1 MPVRQEIREGGVPVK
16 VYTGDMEAAA
26 RQQLV
31 NVSRLPIVHHHVAAM
46 PDVHLGIGATVGAVI
61 PTLRAIIPAAVGVDI
76 GCFTGDTRVPLLD
89 GTQASLKELAERGGE
104 YWVHVIGKDDRI
116 TGARATARLT
126 RRDVEVMTVELDN
139 GEQVY
144 CTPDHRFM
152 LRDGTWREARRLAV
166 GASLMPLYRRINA
179 EGYTEVLQPGTRGY
193 QRLHWALA
201 RGGALGPIPVFPGQK
216 TVIHHKDFDQS
227 NNDPVNLQF
236 MGDRDH
242 SAYHRS
248 LVERNTFWQSDE
260 FEQRRVAALARKATT
275 AEGREYFAR
284 RGTRNITRYMAENRQ
299 AFLKAVSGNGK
310 RGRRSLIRYN
320 RSAKGRAQSRENVQ
334 RLLRIE
340 RTCPDCGAR
349 FLGHLRVNAHK
360 RRDHKYNHKV
370 RRIERTNRRED
381 VYCLTVPGYEN
392 FALSAGVFVHN
403 CGMIATR
410 LSLTANDIDE
420 VRLRKIFD
428 QISRDVPAGFNQHD
442 ERDARDS
449 AARPFARKLKQI
461 REKHPGIEKRVGKR
475 SNWVRQMGTLGGGN
489 HFIEVCLDESNRV
502 WVMLHSG
509 SRGIGNAIGTYFI
522 ELARKDAERNR
533 IRLPDR
539 DLAYFPEGAQHFDDY
554 VEAVGWAQDYAR
566 ANREEMLDLVLEA
579 LRRHLPP
586 FEATAEAVNCHHN
599 YVERETHFGREVW
612 LTRKGAIRA
621 REGDLGIIPGSM
633 GARSYIVRGK
643 GSADSFDS
651 CAHGAGRRMSRTQA
665 EKRFSVG
672 DLEKQTE
679 GVVCR
684 KDKGVLDEIP
694 GAYKDID
701 EVMANQSDLVEV
713 AHTLKQ
719 IVCVK
724 G

>member
-76 GCFTGDTRVPLLD
+76 GC
-89 GTQASLKELAERGGE
+89 
-104 YWVHVIGKDDRI
+104 
-116 TGARATARLT
+116 
-126 RRDVEVMTVELDN
+126 
-139 GEQVY
+139 
-144 CTPDHRFM
+144 
-152 LRDGTWREARRLAV
+152 
-166 GASLMPLYRRINA
+166 
-179 EGYTEVLQPGTRGY
+179 
-193 QRLHWALA
+193 
-201 RGGALGPIPVFPGQK
+201 
-216 TVIHHKDFDQS
+216 
-227 NNDPVNLQF
+227 
-236 MGDRDH
+236 
-242 SAYHRS
+242 
-248 LVERNTFWQSDE
+248 
-260 FEQRRVAALARKATT
+260 
-275 AEGREYFAR
+275 
-284 RGTRNITRYMAENRQ
+284 
-299 AFLKAVSGNGK
+299 
-310 RGRRSLIRYN
+310 
-320 RSAKGRAQSRENVQ
+320 
-334 RLLRIE
+334 
-340 RTCPDCGAR
+340 
-349 FLGHLRVNAHK
+349 
-360 RRDHKYNHKV
+360 
-370 RRIERTNRRED
+370 
-381 VYCLTVPGYEN
+381 
-392 FALSAGVFVHN
+392 
-403 CGMIATR
+403 GMIATR
-410 LSLTANDIDE
+410 LSLTANDVDE
-420 VRLRKIFD
+420 ARLRKIFN
-428 QISRDVPAGFNQHD
+428 QISRDVPVGFNQHD
-442 ERDARDS
+442 ERHARDS

-461 REKHPGIEKRVGKR
+461 RERHPGIEKRIGKH
-475 SNWVRQMGTLGGGN
+475 SDWVRQLGTLGGGN

-566 ANREEMLDLVLEA
+566 ANRVEMLDLVLEA

-599 YVERETHFGREVW
+599 YVERETHFGKQVW

-621 REGDLGIIPGSM
+621 RAGDLGIIPGSM

-713 AHTLKQ
+713 VHTLKQ